1 MGRNDVAG
9 GVQDLL
15 EDDELVSLGQALGV
29 ELEGHLDGAG
39 GRLWLEGR
47 ARGHLVAVLV
57 EERLSGALVHERAH
71 GDVGLAGDEALVGH
85 RVDDLCLAGLD
96 DLAAVG
102 GVGRLGA
109 HLDGD
114 VDGLALVGEV
124 RVRRHLGAVLAKA
137 LEHDQVA
144 AAEQARV
151 EGDLY
156 VLAARRERGRELGLG
171 PHGLARGIGHGL
183 AGRLVDEGRREL
195 VFLAG
200 LQPLVGHR
208 VDDLGLGVGRDVL
221 VAVRPVLC
229 CGGDARALL
238 VVKAHPHGLR
248 DRRVA
253 LDPEAPGDELEAL
266 VGLAAQLGHGV
277 GAVRQCR
284 QRVVDRRRGAVLAER
299 EPDAGLRVHVGGSN
313 RALMAEQG
321 VVGVGVPRVPVPAAR
336 GGRVAVAV
344 RHQHVRLAG
353 GRVLDGERD
362 HEAGVVGLALLGE
375 LEVVAH
381 HLVAELERGAVR
393 GGAHDLAAGADLEG
407 AGLAVGQ

>member
-39 GRLWLEGR
+39 GRLGLEGR

-85 RVDDLCLAGLD
+85 RVDDLGLAGLD
-96 DLAAVG
+96 DLVAVC
-102 GVGRLGA
+102 GVGCLGA

-114 VDGLALVGEV
+114 VDGLPLVGEV

-137 LEHDQVA
+137 LKHDQVA

-156 VLAARRERGRELGLG
+156 VLAARRDRGRELGLG
-171 PHGLARGIGHGL
+171 PHGLARGVGHGL

-238 VVKAHPHGLR
+238 VVEAHPHGLR

-253 LDPEAPGDELEAL
+253 IDPETPRDELEAL
-266 VGLAAQLGHGV
+266 VGIAAQLGHGV
-277 GAVRQCR
+277 GAVRQGR
-284 QRVVDRRRGAVLAER
+284 QRVVDRRRGTVLAER
-299 EPDAGLRVHVGGSN
+299 EPDAGLRVHVGDSN

-321 VVGVGVPRVPVPAAR
+321 VVGVGVPRVLVPAAR
-336 GGRVAVAV
+336 G
-344 RHQHVRLAG
+344 
-353 GRVLDGERD
+353 
-362 HEAGVVGLALLGE
+362 
-375 LEVVAH
+375 
-381 HLVAELERGAVR
+381 
-393 GGAHDLAAGADLEG
+393 
-407 AGLAVGQ
+407 